1 MELIR
6 KARISG
12 NRKRAS
18 IWATLGTTLGF
29 LVSGV
34 AGADEVSVNSQYGYS
49 LENGLKRNYTTV
61 QINDNEND
69 ESLLGDLILTVR
81 DTQGEELP
89 AALLQYDWNNWGA
102 GVMGKKPKPGEAVVD
117 GSVYLNIL
125 PPKTKDADP
134 VLALVVEAGFN
145 GGAEPIYRVGA
156 LKSREMDLGFMNLSG
171 DVVIFQEYEDQLNV
185 RDQGRMWAAFSDE
198 DGFVSA
204 GRNPE
209 DHFLNGYLDLG
220 AFAIQN
226 FSRFDQDDPHDLC
239 EKFIFAIDP
248 NENYFSAARFDS
260 MNAETITNSTFFP
273 DYHPFNWKG
282 SGQLT
287 YIHTEEEGRET
298 YQLEA
303 GAQMNN
309 SLAIGLGFIECDG
322 QYDLTGSIAVNH
334 KFGRAT
340 VAGEA
345 TWNGLDENLE
355 TQFGIKL
362 LY

>member
-1 MELIR
+1 MSLIS
-6 KARISG
+6 KLTP
-12 NRKRAS
+12 
-18 IWATLGTTLGF
+18 WALLVALGIA
-29 LVSGV
+29 VPAV
-34 AGADEVSVNSQYGYS
+34 ADEVSVDSQYEYS

-89 AALLQYDWNNWGA
+89 AALLQYDWNNWGV
-102 GVMGKKPKPGEAVVD
+102 GIMGKRSQPGEAVVD

-125 PPKTKDADP
+125 PPKTKNADP
-134 VLALVVEAGFN
+134 RLTAVVEAGFN
-145 GGAEPIYRVGA
+145 GGAEPIYRSGA
-156 LKSREMDLGFMNLSG
+156 LRAREMDFGFMNFSG
-171 DVVIFQEYEDQLNV
+171 DAAFFQNYGEELDAQ
-185 RDQGRMWAAFSDE
+185 DHGFGWAAFFDN
-198 DGFVSA
+198 DGFVSV
-204 GRNPE
+204 GRRPE
-209 DHFLNGYLDLG
+209 DHFMNGYLNLG

-248 NENYFSAARFDS
+248 NENYFSAPTMSAI
-260 MNAETITNSTFFP
+260 NGETILDDTFFP
-273 DYHPFNWKG
+273 DYHPLNWKG

-287 YIHTEEEGRET
+287 YIHTEGEGRET

-322 QYDLTGSIAVNH
+322 QYDLTGSIAVDH

-345 TWNGLDENLE
+345 IWNGLDENLE
-355 TQFGIKL
+355 TYLGIKL